1 MSALTVPS
9 FPHRPLDV
17 RPLTDDQLF
26 GVGDG
31 GTADPAVGVA
41 SSVPA
46 GADTALHADKDQLLV
61 TLVELLHQQV
71 HTLPEGGGEGG
82 GSVGNGRGGGG
93 TEQGDTKE
101 TTTIE
106 EAVACSSVACK
117 R

>member
-1 MSALTVPS
+1 MISCSASATVAQLTLPS
-9 FPHRPLDV
+9 AWP
-17 RPLTDDQLF
+17 
-26 GVGDG
+26 
-31 GTADPAVGVA
+31 

-46 GADTALHADKDQLLV
+46 GADAALHADKDQLLV

-82 GSVGNGRGGGG
+82 GVSRERSGGGGG

-106 EAVACSSVACK
+106 EAVACSTVACK